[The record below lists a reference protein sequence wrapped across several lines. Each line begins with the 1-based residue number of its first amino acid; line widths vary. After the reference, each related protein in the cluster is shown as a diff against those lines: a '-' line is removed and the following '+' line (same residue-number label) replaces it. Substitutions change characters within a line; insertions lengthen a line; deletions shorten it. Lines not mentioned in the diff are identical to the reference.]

1 MYAIIKTGGKQL
13 KVAKGDTVVV
23 EKLDAPAGEKV
34 TLSDVLL
41 LNDGSKVSVGTP
53 LIAGASVTASVTE
66 QGKGQ
71 KVRIFKRKRRQTYRR
86 MRGHRQPQTMLKIE
100 EINVTS

>member
-13 KVAKGDTVVV
+13 KVAKGDSVVV

-34 TLSDVLL
+34 TLSNVLL
-41 LNDGSKVSVGTP
+41 LNDGSQVSVGTP
-53 LIAGASVTASVTE
+53 LVEGVSVVASVTE
-66 QGKGQ
+66 QNKGR

-86 MRGHRQPQTMLKIE
+86 MKGHRQLQTILKIE
-100 EINVTS
+100 EINIAN